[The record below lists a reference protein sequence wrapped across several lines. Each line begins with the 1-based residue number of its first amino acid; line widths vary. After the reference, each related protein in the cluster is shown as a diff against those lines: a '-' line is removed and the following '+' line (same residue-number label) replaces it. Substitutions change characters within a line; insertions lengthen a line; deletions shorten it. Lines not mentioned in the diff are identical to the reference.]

1 VWHRIERDAESS
13 VLRRKR
19 VMIPR
24 GRIKLHRPNIAASC
38 LVAISILGPKDAAL
52 VWSHAGRRTRID
64 RRTSREWEMGQRGT
78 TIVLQGT
85 KDACEEL
92 LKRND

>member
-1 VWHRIERDAESS
+1 
-13 VLRRKR
+13 
-19 VMIPR
+19 
-24 GRIKLHRPNIAASC
+24 
-38 LVAISILGPKDAAL
+38 
-52 VWSHAGRRTRID
+52 
-64 RRTSREWEMGQRGT
+64 MGQRGT